1 MERATIDAPVERTS
15 PPESLDEAWGLFK
28 ELGEREALDELNALF
43 RQGKAPRDL
52 DGPTDGILVVPSM
65 GSVRTPAV
73 KAISSVWMPWLGKR
87 FFASESRGD
96 NRFRQSVRLP
106 AKLLWPSYST
116 KPNGNERTAFDFE
129 TRIDAGGHDPDIE
142 VLVIDYA
149 PCKQN
154 PDRLIRQ
161 IRDELVEVAPGAF
174 LGKILV
180 REDDGEYGSL
190 GFFALRRA

>member
-1 MERATIDAPVERTS
+1 MD
-15 PPESLDEAWGLFK
+15 PPAQAETGDLEETWSKFK
-28 ELGEREALDELNALF
+28 ELGKREAVDELNELF
-43 RQGKAPRDL
+43 SRGSIPRDL
-52 DGPTDGILVVPSM
+52 DGPTDGILVMPSM
-65 GSVRTPAV
+65 GAVRTPAV

-87 FFASESRGD
+87 FFAAEGRGD

-116 KPNGNERTAFDFE
+116 RPNGNERTAFDFE
-129 TRIDAGGHDPDIE
+129 TRVEAGGQDPDVQ

-154 PDRLIRQ
+154 PDRLIRD

-180 REDDGEYGSL
+180 RDGDGDYGSL
-190 GFFALRRA
+190 GFFALRRAE